1 MNPLSTLRSRLDG
14 GTALVGLAAVTRVT
28 AGALLGTSLAVHVG
42 RTGTA
47 LEVSLLATAFS
58 LGIIL
63 FAPVWGALADVTGR
77 RRLILVASGVG
88 ATLALTPLFA
98 ADFLANTAS
107 ATLPIRVDSVWV
119 QVGVR
124 GLYAVF
130 IAGFTPLMLTVA
142 SERGGAGERGK
153 SVGSYNAFTAAG
165 AGTGQFVAGLLLGA
179 LVPDGV
185 YVVVAGVS
193 LVATVV
199 VAFVDTGESTPDPD
213 AGSLPSE
220 VRSRLLPAAG
230 ERDHLRTNGLGWLY
244 LGLSAR
250 QATVSGVGALM
261 PVYIVTTLDL
271 PEAWMG
277 AVLAF
282 NPVSQTALMYY
293 LGGVVDER
301 GRKPMITL
309 GMAGSAAFGLVA
321 AAAVFAPGRLA
332 TAGVVALG
340 YVTLAVAFSAMWT
353 GSVAFVGDVAPE
365 NRESELMG
373 LASTFRSV
381 GGVVGPLGVGAVATV
396 AGYPTAFAAASV
408 LALGAAGLVSLRVAE
423 SRPAPGEAA
432 GARASVPADD

>member
-1 MNPLSTLRSRLDG
+1 MNVPSALRARVDR

-42 RTGTA
+42 RTGSA

-63 FAPVWGALADVTGR
+63 FAPVWGAFADVTGR
-77 RRLILVASGVG
+77 RKLILVGTGLG

-98 ADFLANTAS
+98 VDAAADAAS
-107 ATLPIRVDSVWV
+107 AVLPMVVDPVWV
-119 QVGVR
+119 QVLVR

-130 IAGFTPLMLTVA
+130 IAGFGPLMLTVA
-142 SERGGAGERGK
+142 SERGGPGGRGK

-165 AGTGQFVAGLLLGA
+165 AGTGQFAAGLVLGA
-179 LVPDGV
+179 LVPGDV

-193 LVATVV
+193 LLATVA
-199 VAFVDTGESTPDPD
+199 VAFVDPGDTAPDPD
-213 AGSLPSE
+213 ADSLSRE

-230 ERDHLRTNGLGWLY
+230 ERGHLSTNGLGWLY

-261 PVYIVTTLDL
+261 PVYIVTTLGL

-321 AAAVFAPGRLA
+321 AAAVFAPGGLA
-332 TAGVVALG
+332 AAAVVALG

-373 LASTFRSV
+373 LASTARSV

-396 AGYPTAFAAASV
+396 AGYPTAFAVASV
-408 LALGAAGLVSLRVAE
+408 LALGAAAVVSVRVTE
-423 SRPAPGEAA
+423 SRPVVADA
-432 GARASVPADD
+432 GAAASVPADD

>member
-1 MNPLSTLRSRLDG
+1 MNYPSALRARVDR
-14 GTALVGLAAVTRVT
+14 GTALVGLAAVTRVA

-42 RTGTA
+42 RSGSA

-77 RRLILVASGVG
+77 RRLVLVGTGVG
-88 ATLALTPLFA
+88 ATLALAPLFA
-98 ADFLANTAS
+98 AEAVADAAS
-107 ATLPIRVDSVWV
+107 ALLPVAVDPVWV
-119 QVGVR
+119 QVLVR

-130 IAGFTPLMLTVA
+130 IAGFGPLMLTVA
-142 SERGGAGERGK
+142 SERGGPGGRGRA
-153 SVGSYNAFTAAG
+153 VGSYNAFTAAG
-165 AGTGQFVAGLLLGA
+165 AGAGQFVAGLLLGA

-193 LVATVV
+193 LVATVA
-199 VAFVDTGESTPDPD
+199 VALVDTGDSAPDPD

-220 VRSRLLPAAG
+220 VKSRLFPAAG

-261 PVYIVTTLDL
+261 PVYIVTTLAL
-271 PEAWMG
+271 PESWMG

-293 LGGVVDER
+293 LGGVVDDR

-321 AAAVFAPGRLA
+321 AAAVLVPGGVA
-332 TAGVVALG
+332 AAAVVALG

-373 LASTFRSV
+373 LASTARSV

-396 AGYPTAFAAASV
+396 AGYPAAFAAASV
-408 LALGAAGLVSLRVAE
+408 LALGAAGVVSVRVDE
-423 SRPAPGEAA
+423 SRPAVVESA
-432 GARASVPADD
+432 GGVGVPADD

>member
-1 MNPLSTLRSRLDG
+1 MNLPSARRPRVDR

-42 RTGTA
+42 RTGSA

-63 FAPVWGALADVTGR
+63 FAPVWGAFADVTGR
-77 RRLILVASGVG
+77 RKLILVGTGLG

-98 ADFLANTAS
+98 VDAVANAAS
-107 ATLPIRVDSVWV
+107 ATLPVSVDPVWI
-119 QVGVR
+119 QVLVR

-130 IAGFTPLMLTVA
+130 IAGFGPLMLTVA
-142 SERGGAGERGK
+142 SERGGPAGRGK

-165 AGTGQFVAGLLLGA
+165 SGAGQFTSGLLLGA
-179 LVPDGV
+179 LVPGDV
-185 YVVVAGVS
+185 YLVVAAVS
-193 LVATVV
+193 LLATVA
-199 VAFVDTGESTPDPD
+199 VALVDPGDTAPDPD
-213 AGSLPSE
+213 AESLPRE
-220 VRSRLLPAAG
+220 IRSRLLPAAG
-230 ERDHLRTNGLGWLY
+230 ERGHLSTNGLGWLY

-261 PVYIVTTLDL
+261 PVYIVATLGL

-293 LGGVVDER
+293 LGGVVDDH

-309 GMAGSAAFGLVA
+309 GMAGSAVFGLVA
-321 AAAVFAPGRLA
+321 AAAVFAPGGIA
-332 TAGVVALG
+332 AAGVVALG

-353 GSVAFVGDVAPE
+353 GSVAFVADVAPE

-373 LASTFRSV
+373 LASTARSV

-396 AGYPTAFAAASV
+396 AGYPTAFVAASV
-408 LALGAAGLVSLRVAE
+408 LALGAAAVVSLRVAE
-423 SRPAPGEAA
+423 SRPAVA
-432 GARASVPADD
+432 GAGVATGVPADD

>member
-1 MNPLSTLRSRLDG
+1 MNLPFTRRPRIDR

-42 RTGTA
+42 RTGSA

-63 FAPVWGALADVTGR
+63 FAPVWGAFADVTGR
-77 RRLILVASGVG
+77 RKLILVGTGLG
-88 ATLALTPLFA
+88 ATLALTPLIA
-98 ADFLANTAS
+98 VDAVAGVAS
-107 ATLPIRVDSVWV
+107 AALPIAVDPVWI
-119 QVGVR
+119 QVLVR

-130 IAGFTPLMLTVA
+130 IAGFGPLMLTVA
-142 SERGGAGERGK
+142 SERGGPGGRGK

-165 AGTGQFVAGLLLGA
+165 SGAGQFTSGLLLGA
-179 LVPDGV
+179 LVPGHV

-193 LVATVV
+193 LVATVA
-199 VAFVDTGESTPDPD
+199 VALIDPGEATPDPD
-213 AGSLPSE
+213 ADSLPRE
-220 VRSRLLPAAG
+220 IRSRLLPAAG
-230 ERDHLRTNGLGWLY
+230 ERGHLSTNGLGWLY

-261 PVYIVTTLDL
+261 PVYIVATLGL

-293 LGGVVDER
+293 LGGVVDDR

-321 AAAVFAPGRLA
+321 AAAVFAPGGLA
-332 TAGVVALG
+332 AAGVVALG

-373 LASTFRSV
+373 LASTARSV

-408 LALGAAGLVSLRVAE
+408 LALAAAAVVSLRVAE
-423 SRPAPGEAA
+423 SRPDVSATGAAA
-432 GARASVPADD
+432 GVPADD

>member
-1 MNPLSTLRSRLDG
+1 MALPAALRARLDR

-42 RTGTA
+42 RTGSP

-77 RRLILVASGVG
+77 RKLILVGTGVG

-98 ADFLANTAS
+98 ADALAAALS
-107 ATLPIRVDSVWV
+107 AALPVTVESVWIRVL
-119 QVGVR
+119 VR

-130 IAGFTPLMLTVA
+130 VAGFGPLMLTVA
-142 SERGGAGERGK
+142 SERGGAGGRGQA
-153 SVGSYNAFTAAG
+153 VGSYNAFHAAG

-185 YVVVAGVS
+185 YLVVAGVS
-193 LVATVV
+193 LAATVA
-199 VAFVDTGESTPDPD
+199 VALVDPGDASPDPD
-213 AGSLPSE
+213 AGSLASE
-220 VRSRLLPAAG
+220 VRGRLLPAAG
-230 ERDHLRTNGLGWLY
+230 ERDHLRTNGLGYLY

-261 PVYIVTTLDL
+261 PVYIVTTLSL

-282 NPVSQTALMYY
+282 NPVSQTVLMYY
-293 LGGVVDER
+293 LGGVVDDR

-321 AAAVFAPGRLA
+321 AAAVFVPGGLA
-332 TAGVVALG
+332 AAGVVALG
-340 YVTLAVAFSAMWT
+340 YVALAVAYSAMWT

-396 AGYPTAFAAASV
+396 AGYPAAFAAASV
-408 LALGAAGLVSLRVAE
+408 LALGAAGLVSLRVTE
-423 SRPAPGEAA
+423 SRPTAGAA
-432 GARASVPADD
+432 GAGVAAGADD